1 MLQTKAVS
9 INLEAIIKVDDKD
22 IVTIYKTINSD
33 GTFGSVAQ
41 NIDDTEVYGAN
52 IEQIRKEREQFESMC
67 MDIQDKLIDGSLLNK
82 PFESKEE

>member
-1 MLQTKAVS
+1 MLQTKAIS

-41 NIDDTEVYGAN
+41 NINDTEVYSAN
-52 IEQIRKEREQFESMC
+52 IEQIRKEREEFESIC
-67 MDIQDKLIDGSLLNK
+67 LDIQDKLIDGSLLNK
-82 PFESKEE
+82 PFESKVE

>member
-9 INLEAIIKVDDKD
+9 INLEAIIKVGDKD

-41 NIDDTEVYGAN
+41 NINDTEVYAAN
-52 IEQIRKEREQFESMC
+52 IEQIRKDREEFEAMC
-67 MDIQDKLIDGSLLNK
+67 LNIQDKLIDGSLLNK
-82 PFESKEE
+82 PFESEEE

>member
-9 INLEAIIKVDDKD
+9 INLEAIIKVNDKD

-41 NIDDTEVYGAN
+41 NIDDTEVYVAN
-52 IEQIRKEREQFESMC
+52 IEQIRKEREEFESMC
-67 MDIQDKLIDGSLLNK
+67 LDIQDKLISGSLLDGYLK
-82 PFESKEE
+82 DKGE